1 MADDPQGLFA
11 PQRPGEASAPRVFT
25 IGHSTRGFDELM
37 GMLRRNGVTDL
48 VDIRSLPG
56 SKKFPQW
63 DQEVMRQA
71 MPDDIRYRWMRNLGG
86 RRYTRVGTP
95 TPNTF
100 WRVKAFRDYADYM
113 ATDAFHAGLG
123 ELVQLARTAVP
134 AIMCS
139 EAVPWRCHRRLVT
152 DALLAAGCEVY
163 DIMSATVTRRAAL
176 TPAAVVD
183 EDGSITYPGT

>member
-1 MADDPQGLFA
+1 MADRPQSLFA
-11 PQRPGEASAPRVFT
+11 CEGPGGASTPRVFT
-25 IGHSTRGFDELM
+25 IGHSTRAFDELM
-37 GMLRRNGVTDL
+37 TMLRVNGVTEL

-56 SKKFPQW
+56 SRKYPQW
-63 DQEVMRQA
+63 DQEAMREA
-71 MPDDIRYRWMRNLGG
+71 MPADIHYRWMRDLGG

-113 ATDAFHAGLG
+113 ATEAFRAGLG
-123 ELVQLARTAVP
+123 ELVALARTVVP

-152 DALLAAGCEVY
+152 DALLVAGAEVF
-163 DIMSATVTRRAAL
+163 DIMSATVTRRAVL

-183 EDGSITYPGT
+183 GDRITYPG